1 MKFSKL
7 IAGIAAASM
16 AVSVCAF
23 SASAFEVQGS
33 TTDAEGKDLV
43 IVSEAMWLA
52 IPYNNGERN
61 ASVLADKNKAII
73 DYGIDWSTAG
83 SIEAIMHVTP
93 DTYEDFDEENNFGGA
108 IVLGSNADGDS
119 SHNWNAKEWY
129 GVNDEDLEFTAESAK
144 DLQAEKVGDHQYK
157 VVCPV
162 DDMNSVVPNAQMVQ
176 IAIQHYNPNSV
187 WYSIAVDSVKVLDKS
202 GSLLIGWDGATG
214 AVELGAAAAPAAVT
228 EAPVETAAVEE
239 TVVEEAAPV
248 ETAQVDAAAETA
260 AAPVAGDVTAV
271 ATTTKGSP
279 NTGIEDVAVVAGI
292 GLAAAGT
299 FLIAKKRK

>member
-16 AVSVCAF
+16 AASVCAF
-23 SASAFEVQGS
+23 SASALEVQGS

-61 ASVLADKNKAII
+61 ASVLADKNKAVI
-73 DYGIDWSTAG
+73 DYGIDWTQAG
-83 SIEAIMHVTP
+83 SIEVVMHVTP

-129 GVNDEDLEFTAESAK
+129 GVNDEDLEFTAETAK
-144 DLQAEKVGDHQYK
+144 DLQANKVGDHQYK

-162 DDMNSVVPNAQMVQ
+162 DSMNSVVANAQMVQ
-176 IAIQHYNPNSV
+176 VAIQHYNPNSV

-214 AVELGAAAAPAAVT
+214 AVELGASAAPAVVT
-228 EAPVETAAVEE
+228 EAPVVEVAVEE

-292 GLAAAGT
+292 GLAAAGA

>member
-1 MKFSKL
+1 M
-7 IAGIAAASM
+7 AA
-16 AVSVCAF
+16 SVCAF
-23 SASAFEVQGS
+23 SASALEVQGS

-61 ASVLADKNKAII
+61 ASVLADKNKAVI
-73 DYGIDWSTAG
+73 DYGIDWTQAG
-83 SIEAIMHVTP
+83 SIEVVMHVTP

-129 GVNDEDLEFTAESAK
+129 GVNDEDLEFTAETAK
-144 DLQAEKVGDHQYK
+144 DLQANKVGDHQYK

-162 DDMNSVVPNAQMVQ
+162 DSMNSVVANAQMVQ
-176 IAIQHYNPNSV
+176 VAIQHYNPNSV

-214 AVELGAAAAPAAVT
+214 AVELGASAAPAVVT
-228 EAPVETAAVEE
+228 EAPVVEVAVEE

-292 GLAAAGT
+292 GLAAAGA